1 MFGRSY
7 SAACMAQSVCHIHF
21 GEKRKVIR
29 KSTYITLLPI
39 SLTTCQAKNLQTD
52 VIQVLSRSRLSITDF
67 VIASKTDFV
76 HLF

>member
-29 KSTYITLLPI
+29 KSTYIAALEPYQPNEREE
-39 SLTTCQAKNLQTD
+39 SSD
-52 VIQVLSRSRLSITDF
+52 VIQVLEVGYSITDF
-67 VIASKTDFV
+67 VIATEQILYIYFSI
-76 HLF
+76 